1 MKKAVVVENIMSQ
14 DYWLQSFIN
23 ENNIRDDCWQNAEHC
38 RPFCLP
44 FFLVHCFN
52 NDKCFSLLSSTL
64 KDDDSEI
71 YFKIKT
77 LAKAFN
83 DVVHIIMFKAFQALL
98 FFSIRILSNDN

>member
-38 RPFCLP
+38 RPFCLS

-64 KDDDSEI
+64 KDDDNEI
-71 YFKIKT
+71 YFKITTLLEK

-83 DVVHIIMFKAFQALL
+83 DVVHIMFEDFQALR
-98 FFSIRILSNDN
+98 FFSI